1 MTHHVVVVDDALPTL
16 RHISTIVAHIANVI
30 VHPFTSS
37 AEALDW
43 AKHNEVDAFVVDTS
57 VPAPAA
63 LEMVR
68 TLRADARFALVP
80 LIVLS
85 AGADPE
91 VRLAALAAGAN
102 DFIARPVEPHEII
115 SRLQTLLALHEAH
128 AEKTMQVVRL
138 EASLRNEERRLR
150 QQADRLA
157 ALWRI
162 ANNGDLSEDQLMQ
175 EILDQSTAALRS
187 GQFFTSSLSRLDGD
201 VVVVEARS
209 YDPDVYRTP
218 RVAPVGTRIPLDDA
232 VQKIVLHDGATRSWD
247 DVMTDPIASQVGRVR
262 ALGCRALILTPFA
275 VNRQTFFLTFWSREA
290 VTEPFVADDDR
301 YVELVAKFFAVRL
314 QQSRQSNRLNYQIS
328 HDTLTGLRN
337 RTQFRLDARARYQA
351 ERCGAVAVVDL
362 AAFSDVNERY
372 GHIIGDALLLE
383 VGTALDQRAK
393 EAASSGAIAARLAG
407 DAFGIFLPGV
417 ASRQDAID
425 GILPFMDA
433 LRSPF
438 STSGGDDPETIALS
452 ARCGLAWSADP
463 DSEVDELIAH
473 ADTALYAA
481 KRYRAGRIE
490 IFAPGMES
498 EAGERMRFIGEI
510 SAALAADEFELYY
523 QPHLDLASRSA
534 VGAEALIRWH
544 HPTRGMLLPDAF
556 IPFAER
562 NGLIGAMSCW
572 VIDHAIAMSQSFGK
586 LVPSFR
592 LYLNLSALDLSHLN
606 VVERFQRA
614 SAAGVCLGNLGV
626 EITETAAMQDIG
638 VTTQIVKS
646 LRALDVG
653 VAIDDF
659 GTGYSSFGLLKRLPV
674 DIIKIDRS
682 FVSEIQANPNDA
694 AITETVIGISQR
706 LGSATLGEGVET
718 VGQQTW
724 LREHGCDYAQGYLI
738 AKPLPVDAF
747 TAWLGA
753 HNPGDPGASPEAHI
767 A

>member
-1 MTHHVVVVDDALPTL
+1 MTHHVVVVDDALPAL
-16 RHISTIVAHIANVI
+16 RQLSTIIAHIANVI
-30 VHPFTSS
+30 PHPFTSS
-37 AEALDW
+37 AEALGW
-43 AKHNEVDAFVVDTS
+43 ANNNAVDAFVVDTS
-57 VPAPAA
+57 VTAPSA
-63 LEMVR
+63 LEMIG
-68 TLRADARFALVP
+68 TLRADARFALLP
-80 LIVLS
+80 LIVVS
-85 AGADPE
+85 EGEDRE
-91 VRLAALAAGAN
+91 FRLAAFAAGAN
-102 DFIARPVEPHEII
+102 DFIVRPVDAHEVM
-115 SRLQTLLALHEAH
+115 SRLQSLLALHGAH
-128 AEKTMQVVRL
+128 AQQALQIGRL
-138 EASLRNEERRLR
+138 EASLRSEERRLR

-162 ANNGDLSEDQLMQ
+162 ANNADLSEDELMQ

-209 YDPDVYRTP
+209 FDPDVYRTP
-218 RVAPVGTRIPLDDA
+218 PVAPIGTRIPLDDA
-232 VQKIVLHDGATRSWD
+232 VQKIVLHAGATRSWD
-247 DVMTDPIASQVGRVR
+247 DVMTDPIASQAGRVR
-262 ALGCRALILTPFA
+262 VLGCRALILTPFT

-290 VTEPFVADDDR
+290 VTEPFGADDDT

-328 HDTLTGLRN
+328 HDSLTGLRN
-337 RTQFRLDARARYQA
+337 RTQFRLDARAGYQLK
-351 ERCGAVAVVDL
+351 RCGAVAVVDL
-362 AAFSDVNERY
+362 AAFSDVNVSY
-372 GHIIGDALLLE
+372 GHIIGDTLLAE
-383 VGTALDQRAK
+383 VGTALDQCTK
-393 EAASSGAIAARLAG
+393 EATSNGAIAARLAG
-407 DAFGIFLPGV
+407 DTFGIFLPGV

-433 LRSPF
+433 LRNPF
-438 STSGGDDPETIALS
+438 STRGGADPETVPLT
-452 ARCGLAWSADP
+452 ARCGIAWSADP
-463 DSEVDELIAH
+463 RGEVDDLIAH

-481 KRYRAGRIE
+481 KRHGAGRIE

-510 SAALAADEFELYY
+510 SAGLAADEFELYY
-523 QPHLDLASRSA
+523 QPHIDLGSQRTA
-534 VGAEALIRWH
+534 GAEALLRWH
-544 HPTRGMLLPDAF
+544 HPTRGMLMPDAF

-572 VIDHAIAMSQSFGK
+572 VIDRAIEMSQSFGK
-586 LVPSFR
+586 LDPSFR
-592 LYLNLSALDLSHLN
+592 LYLNLSALDVSHLN

-614 SAAGVCLGNLGV
+614 SAAGVSLGNLGV
-626 EITETAAMQDIG
+626 EITETAAMQDVG
-638 VTTQIVKS
+638 VTTQIVRS

-682 FVSEIQANPNDA
+682 FVSEIQANPDDA

-724 LREHGCDYAQGYLI
+724 LREHGCNFAQGYLI

-747 TAWLGA
+747 VAWLGA
-753 HNPGDPGASPEAHI
+753 HDPDDATLPAAPPI